1 MLKIEHLSFAYP
13 RHQVMTDMSLSFPP
27 GKIYGVLGP
36 NGAGKSTLL
45 YLIAGLLTP
54 KSGQVTFMDVNT
66 RLRLPSTLEDIFIL
80 PEEFQ
85 LPSISLEK
93 YVRANAKFYPRFS
106 MDDLK
111 RHLET
116 FEMPFDVN
124 LGALSMGQ
132 KKKVFMSFALACNTR
147 LLLMDEPTN
156 GLDIPAKSRF
166 RKFIVS
172 GMTDDRTIIIST
184 HQVRDID
191 KLLDHVVITDP
202 SGIKLDADTYSII
215 SKLKFITAPV
225 SVPPTEALFAQPALG
240 GYNLILNNDDD
251 TETEIN
257 LESLFIFTQ
266 RCPEKVAELFTS
278 ETA

>member
-93 YVRANAKFYPRFS
+93 YVWANAKFYPRFS

-132 KKKVFMSFALACNTR
+132 KKKVFMSFA
-147 LLLMDEPTN
+147 
-156 GLDIPAKSRF
+156 
-166 RKFIVS
+166 
-172 GMTDDRTIIIST
+172 
-184 HQVRDID
+184 
-191 KLLDHVVITDP
+191 
-202 SGIKLDADTYSII
+202 
-215 SKLKFITAPV
+215 
-225 SVPPTEALFAQPALG
+225 
-240 GYNLILNNDDD
+240 
-251 TETEIN
+251 
-257 LESLFIFTQ
+257 
-266 RCPEKVAELFTS
+266 
-278 ETA
+278 

>member
-132 KKKVFMSFALACNTR
+132 KKGVHELR
-147 LLLMDEPTN
+147 LSLQHTSASDGRTYQRPRHSGQEP
-156 GLDIPAKSRF
+156 LP
-166 RKFIVS
+166 
-172 GMTDDRTIIIST
+172 
-184 HQVRDID
+184 QVHSVRHDGRPHHHH
-191 KLLDHVVITDP
+191 LHP
-202 SGIKLDADTYSII
+202 SGT
-215 SKLKFITAPV
+215 
-225 SVPPTEALFAQPALG
+225 
-240 GYNLILNNDDD
+240 
-251 TETEIN
+251 
-257 LESLFIFTQ
+257 
-266 RCPEKVAELFTS
+266 
-278 ETA
+278 